1 MLNRTR
7 AGREEIFKF
16 ASFVKRMGAMLPKQ
30 AFSTLEGASEVI
42 VLKDTHASRPM
53 WVSPDGVI
61 VLEMGTE
68 QSQQAQDFL
77 IAIAEPISRPANMHE
92 YKITAYSLYA
102 AASVGLKTDDIID
115 TMDRFSKNKLPLSI
129 LGFIR
134 SCTTSYGKIKM
145 VIRQGKYF
153 IESQD
158 NQNISFLY
166 KDPVLNELS
175 VQMDPVPKEI
185 ERFEIEHSK
194 IEQAKKRCI
203 DLDYPLIEEY
213 EFRTETTLPSLEID
227 LKPST
232 SIRPYQEVS
241 LNKMFGNGRARSGII
256 VLPCGAGKTLV
267 GIVAMCTMKRSCLIL
282 CTTSVS
288 VEQWKQQ
295 IKQFT
300 NIKDEK
306 IARLTSETKETF
318 TGPAGVVISTYTMV
332 SYSGKRS
339 FETQKIMDFLT
350 QMEWGLVIFDEVHV
364 VPANMFR
371 RVVSTVISHC
381 KLGLTATLV
390 REDEKIEDLNFLI
403 GPKLY
408 EADWLNLCM
417 QGHISKVK
425 CTEIW
430 CKMTGDFYKQ
440 YLITDARKKRL
451 LGTMN
456 PTKMHIC
463 EYIIKK
469 HEAMGDKII
478 VFSDNVYALKTY
490 ALKFGKPFIYG
501 PTGQV
506 ERMNILRQFRNN
518 PKINTIFLS
527 KVGDTS
533 IDLPEATCLIQISG
547 HFGSRRQETQRLGRI
562 LRAKRRTDEGF
573 TAHFYTLVS
582 MDTEEVPY
590 STKRRQF
597 LIDQGYSF
605 NIIETIPEMA
615 TFQPTV
621 YRTRSEQNELLASIL
636 IASDKDIETEEEDN
650 EIEIIEKSI
659 SAKKLIGTHN
669 LYYSEKK
676 HKP

>member
-1 MLNRTR
+1 MEGIL
-7 AGREEIFKF
+7 
-16 ASFVKRMGAMLPKQ
+16 LPKQ
-30 AFSTLEGASEVI
+30 ATSTLEGINETLVMKEGAS
-42 VLKDTHASRPM
+42 DRPM
-53 WVSPDGVI
+53 WVASDGI
-61 VLEMGTE
+61 IILETFSVL
-68 QSQQAQDFL
+68 SRQAQDFL
-77 IAIAEPISRPANMHE
+77 IAIAEPISRPANVHE

-115 TMDRFSKNKLPLSI
+115 TMDRFSKNKIPLSI
-129 LGFIR
+129 LNFIR

-145 VIRQGKYF
+145 VIRQGRYF
-153 IESQD
+153 IESQE

-166 KDPVLNELS
+166 KDPTIQELS
-175 VQMDPVPKEI
+175 IPIEEERKEI
-185 ERFEIEHSK
+185 TRFEIVQSK
-194 IEQAKKRCI
+194 VELAKKRCI
-203 DLDYPLIEEY
+203 ELDYPLIEEY
-213 EFRTETTLPSLEID
+213 DFRTENTLPLLDVD
-227 LKPST
+227 LKPTT
-232 SIRPYQEVS
+232 SIRSYQEVS

-267 GIVAMCTMKRSCLIL
+267 GIVALCTMKRSCLIL

-295 IKQFT
+295 IKNFT
-300 NIKDEK
+300 NIKDES
-306 IARLTSETKETF
+306 IARLTSDTKEKF
-318 TGPAGVVISTYTMV
+318 SGQAGVVISTYTMV
-332 SYSGKRS
+332 SYTGKRS

-350 QMEWGLVIFDEVHV
+350 RTEWGLVIFDEVHV

-371 RVVSTVISHC
+371 RVVSIIISHC

-408 EADWLNLCM
+408 EADWLNLSM
-417 QGHISKVK
+417 QGHIAKVS
-425 CTEIW
+425 CTEVW

-440 YLITDARKKRL
+440 YLTTDIRKKRL
-451 LGTMN
+451 LATMN
-456 PTKMHIC
+456 PTKIQTC
-463 EYIIKK
+463 EYIINK
-469 HEAMGDKII
+469 HEALGDKII
-478 VFSDNVYALKTY
+478 VFSDNVYALKAY

-506 ERMNILRQFRNN
+506 ERMNILKQFRTN

-562 LRAKRRTDEGF
+562 LRAKKRTDEGF
-573 TAHFYTLVS
+573 TAYFYTLVS

-590 STKRRQF
+590 STRRRQF

-605 NIIETIPEMA
+605 KIIEDMPEMEA
-615 TFQPTV
+615 NPPSS
-621 YRTRSEQNELLASIL
+621 YRTRSEQTDLLASIL
-636 IASDKDIETEEEDN
+636 VASDREIETESEGDDLEYH
-650 EIEIIEKSI
+650 EKKI
-659 SAKKLIGTHN
+659 SSKKLIGTSN
-669 LYYSEKK
+669 ILYSEKRLK
-676 HKP
+676 KEPRPT

>member
-1 MLNRTR
+1 MD
-7 AGREEIFKF
+7 GI
-16 ASFVKRMGAMLPKQ
+16 VPKQ
-30 AFSTLEGASEVI
+30 AKNSLEGASERI
-42 VLKDTHASRPM
+42 IMKESSTSRPM
-53 WVSPDGVI
+53 WVSPDGI
-61 VLEMGTE
+61 IILEMHTE
-68 QSQQAQDFL
+68 QSRQAQDFL
-77 IAIAEPISRPANMHE
+77 IAVSEPVSRPTNVHE

-115 TMDRFSKNKLPLSI
+115 TMDRFSKNKIPLSV
-129 LGFIR
+129 LNFIR

-145 VIRQGKYF
+145 VIREGRYF
-153 IESQD
+153 IESQE

-166 KDPVLNELS
+166 KDKILQDICIPLEEEK
-175 VQMDPVPKEI
+175 KEI
-185 ERFEIEHSK
+185 TKFEIEQSK
-194 IEQAKKRCI
+194 VEIAKRRCI
-203 DLDYPLIEEY
+203 ELDYPLIEEY
-213 EFRTETTLPSLEID
+213 DFRTETTLPLLNVD
-227 LKPST
+227 LKPTT
-232 SIRPYQEVS
+232 SIRTYQEVS

-267 GIVAMCTMKRSCLIL
+267 GIVALCTMKRSCLIL

-295 IKQFT
+295 IKSFT
-300 NIKDEK
+300 NIKDEE
-306 IARLTSETKETF
+306 IARLTSDTKEKF
-318 TGPAGVVISTYTMV
+318 TGSAGVVISTYTMV

-350 QMEWGLVIFDEVHV
+350 NTEWGLVIFDEVHV

-371 RVVSTVISHC
+371 RVVGIIISHC

-408 EADWLNLCM
+408 EADWLSLCA
-417 QGHISKVK
+417 QGHISRVA
-425 CTEIW
+425 CTEVW
-430 CKMTGDFYKQ
+430 CKMTSEFYKH
-440 YLITDARKKRL
+440 YLTTDIRKKRL
-451 LGTMN
+451 LATMN
-456 PTKMHIC
+456 PTKIQAC
-463 EYIIKK
+463 EYIINK
-469 HEAMGDKII
+469 HEAQGDKII
-478 VFSDNVYALKTY
+478 VFSDNVYALKAY

-506 ERMNILRQFRNN
+506 ERMSILHQFRTN

-562 LRAKRRTDEGF
+562 LRAKKRADEGF
-573 TAHFYTLVS
+573 TAYFYTLVS

-590 STKRRQF
+590 SIRRRQF

-605 NIIETIPEMA
+605 KIVEDLTTLSKYHPHA
-615 TFQPTV
+615 
-621 YRTRSEQNELLASIL
+621 YRTKSEQNELLASIL
-636 IASDKDIETEEEDN
+636 VATEKEIETESEDE
-650 EIEIIEKSI
+650 EIERIEKKVST
-659 SAKKLIGTHN
+659 KKLTGTLN
-669 LYYSEKK
+669 VSYSESSTGRS
-676 HKP
+676 PTGRSPTGRSPTGRM